1 MGRGIGQ
8 YQVFWVSLDPVEGS
22 EMAKTRPCV
31 VLSPNEMNDNLQ
43 TVIVAPLTSTVR
55 NFPSRV
61 PIFWSGR
68 NGMVALDLI
77 RSVSKNRVGKLLG
90 NLQFLEIEKIK
101 ETLLE
106 MLCE

>member
-1 MGRGIGQ
+1 MGRGIKQ
-8 YQVFWVSLDPVEGS
+8 YQVFWVSLDPAEGS

-31 VLSPNEMNDNLQ
+31 VLSPNEMNENLQ
-43 TVIVAPLTSTVR
+43 TVIIAPLTSTVR

-61 PIFWSGR
+61 PIFWRGR
-68 NGMVALDLI
+68 SGMVALDHI

-90 NLQFLEIEKIK
+90 NLEFLEIEKIK